1 MAKILV
7 IAEKPSVGRD
17 IARVLGCKKKED
29 GCLVG
34 KDYIVSW
41 AIGHLVTLAEPEDYE
56 KEWKKW
62 DANTLPMLPQSMKL
76 KSIAQ
81 TTKQLKRLRE
91 LMNDTETDSIICATD
106 SGREGELIFRYIYRI
121 TKCQK
126 PFSRLW
132 ISSMTDIAIKEG
144 FAKLKRGDEYDDLYL
159 SAKCRSEA
167 DWLVGMNATRA
178 YSLRYGTLLSIGRVQ
193 TPTLSM
199 IVTRQK
205 EMNAFDA
212 KNYFPRPD
220 DQIDSIIF
228 DDSVKSE
235 KKKVTPKKIEK
246 EASSSIKK
254 KPDSKIQTI
263 EESAPRKAEKVDR
276 ENEKQEKSVVKK
288 AESSSLKQGKK
299 VPPMDELVILNV
311 HALRRIARSF
321 DDFPIKGRDISKANR
336 AKLLDHFKS
345 MQ

>member
-1 MAKILV
+1 MDLALGLIETKGLVGAIEAADAMAKAADVKIISKEKVTGALIIIKIMGETAAVKASIDAGSAAAQRVGDLV
-7 IAEKPSVGRD
+7 
-17 IARVLGCKKKED
+17 
-29 GCLVG
+29 
-34 KDYIVSW
+34 
-41 AIGHLVTLAEPEDYE
+41 
-56 KEWKKW
+56 
-62 DANTLPMLPQSMKL
+62 
-76 KSIAQ
+76 
-81 TTKQLKRLRE
+81 
-91 LMNDTETDSIICATD
+91 
-106 SGREGELIFRYIYRI
+106 
-121 TKCQK
+121 
-126 PFSRLW
+126 
-132 ISSMTDIAIKEG
+132 
-144 FAKLKRGDEYDDLYL
+144 
-159 SAKCRSEA
+159 SAH
-167 DWLVGMNATRA
+167 V
-178 YSLRYGTLLSIGRVQ
+178 I
-193 TPTLSM
+193 
-199 IVTRQK
+199 
-205 EMNAFDA
+205 
-212 KNYFPRPD
+212 PRPD

-228 DDSVKSE
+228 DDLVKSE

-288 AESSSLKQGKK
+288 AESSSSKQGKK